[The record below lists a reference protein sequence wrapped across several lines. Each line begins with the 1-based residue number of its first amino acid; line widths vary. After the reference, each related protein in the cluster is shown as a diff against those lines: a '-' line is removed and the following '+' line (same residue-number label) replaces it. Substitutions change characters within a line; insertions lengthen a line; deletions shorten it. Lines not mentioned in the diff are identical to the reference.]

1 MNKETLKTSSTMNIE
16 ELVGEML
23 KVHAKSVC
31 ADLLVFDTEVSIT
44 ITIDKINFEEVNAVT
59 KEELETSLK
68 ELDS

>member
-1 MNKETLKTSSTMNIE
+1 MNETLKTSSTMNIE

-23 KVHAKSVC
+23 KVHAKSVS
-31 ADLLVFDTEVSIT
+31 ADLLVFDNEVSIT
-44 ITIDKINFEEVNAVT
+44 ITIDKINFEEIHAVT